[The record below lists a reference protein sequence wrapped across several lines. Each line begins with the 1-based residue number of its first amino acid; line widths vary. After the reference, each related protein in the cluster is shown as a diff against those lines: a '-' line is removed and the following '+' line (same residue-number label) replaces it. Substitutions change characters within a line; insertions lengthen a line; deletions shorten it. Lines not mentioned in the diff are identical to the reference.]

1 MAKIVYLSKYP
12 PIEGGIAA
20 KAFWLAK
27 ALGKQ
32 GHEIHIVTDRLDT
45 ETEYSHSIKGDGPAS
60 KNVFIHRPQGDIPWH
75 IPNDNH
81 RAVDLLDL
89 AVQVIRETNAD
100 VIDTGYLIPYG
111 LIGYLASQVTGV
123 PFLLRHGGSDIQKFV
138 KTGIWN
144 NLIKNAFEN
153 ASLVITDKINYD
165 VIQPLSNHSTVL
177 PPYVPDPSFFYHPDT
192 VPKGQPILALIGKA
206 NYHWRHKGWHRV
218 IDIMKHLRTKFKLVI
233 VSQGIGI
240 VEFRKYVEER
250 IDGSVKWKNFVHP
263 LKMPALFHSIN
274 GIFYLCRDLPFPVFS
289 NLILETVYCGKT
301 VITDQ
306 PDLFQTYG
314 KEGLDVGK
322 FSPSVGLIPGND
334 PESAARI
341 ISDHFLGLSAS
352 ETTRA
357 IDKQDYQSYI
367 RENEKAILSVL

>member
-1 MAKIVYLSKYP
+1 MRICLIGKYP

-20 KAFWLAK
+20 KTFWLTK

-32 GHEIHIVTDRLDT
+32 GYEIHVVTDRLDT
-45 ETEYSHSIKGDGPAS
+45 DPEYSHPMKGDGPAS

-81 RAVDLLDL
+81 RAVELLDL
-89 AVQVIRETNAD
+89 AVRVIRETNAD

-138 KTGIWN
+138 KIGIWN
-144 NLIKNAFEN
+144 NLIKIAFEN

-177 PPYVPDPSFFYHPDT
+177 PPYVPDPSFFYHSDT
-192 VPKGQPILALIGKA
+192 APKGQPMLALIGKA

-218 IDIMKHLRTKFKLVI
+218 IDIMKRLRTKFKFVI

-240 VEFRKYVEER
+240 EEFREHVEER
-250 IDGSVKWKNFVHP
+250 IDGNVKWKSFVHP
-263 LKMPALFHSIN
+263 LKMPELFHSIN
-274 GIFYLCRDLPFPVFS
+274 GIFYLCQDLPFPVFS
-289 NLILETVYCGKT
+289 NLILEAVYCGKT

-306 PDLFQTYG
+306 ADIFQTYR
-314 KEGLDVGK
+314 KEGLNIEE
-322 FSPSVGLIPGND
+322 FSSSIGLIPGND
-334 PESAARI
+334 PESAAKI
-341 ISDHFLGLSAS
+341 ISDHFLGLSTS
-352 ETTRA
+352 EKTKA

-367 RENEKAILSVL
+367 QENEKAILSVL